1 MQTFAHPRPPLH
13 RTRMTPTTLR
23 VALFSGNY
31 NYVKDGANGA
41 LNRLVGYLL
50 RQGVAVRVYSPT
62 TDTPAFPP
70 TGDLVS
76 VPSVPIP
83 GRPEYRAALG
93 LPEEIREDIRAFAP
107 HIFHVSAPDILG
119 HRAVGFGRSLGLPV
133 VASVH
138 TFWESYLRYYRLGW
152 AVPLSEWIL
161 TNFYGRCAEVLV
173 PSESMA
179 QMIRS
184 KKLAQH
190 IHIWARG
197 VDRNVFR
204 PGARSMEWRRAQ
216 GIGDEEVVLGFVGRL
231 VLEKGLD
238 VLAATSVL
246 LTERGIKHRVLVVGD
261 GPARAWIEERLP
273 SAIYTGYQSGADLVR
288 AYASMDIFFQPSST
302 ETFGNVT
309 IEAMAC
315 GLPVVAARATGST
328 ELVKEGVSGL
338 FTDPDNSGQ
347 AADAVQCFIEDAA
360 FRAAAG
366 AAGLAIAARFD
377 WDAVNQVVLDR
388 YRAVLAEAA

>member
-1 MQTFAHPRPPLH
+1 
-13 RTRMTPTTLR
+13 MTPAPLR

-50 RQGVAVRVYSPT
+50 RQGVGVRVYSPT

-83 GRPEYRAALG
+83 GRPEYRASLG
-93 LPEEIREDIRAFAP
+93 LPEEIRNDIRAFDP

-138 TFWESYLRYYRLGW
+138 TYWESYLRYYRLGW

-179 QMIRS
+179 AMIRS
-184 KKLAQH
+184 KGLAEN

-197 VDRNVFR
+197 VDRAAFN
-204 PGARSMEWRRAQ
+204 PAARSLEWRRSV
-216 GIGDEEVVLGFVGRL
+216 GIADHAVVIGFVGRL
-231 VLEKGLD
+231 VLEKGLG
-238 VLAATSVL
+238 VLAETAQL
-246 LTERGIKHRVLVVGD
+246 LTERGVPHCVLVVGD
-261 GPARAWIEERLP
+261 GPAREWVEERLP
-273 SAIYTGYQSGADLVR
+273 GAIYTGFQSGVDLSR
-288 AYASMDIFFQPSST
+288 AYASMDIFFNPSST

-309 IEAMAC
+309 LEAMAC
-315 GLPVVAARATGST
+315 GLPVVAARATGSMG
-328 ELVKEGVSGL
+328 LVEDGVSGL
-338 FTDPDNSGQ
+338 FATPDS
-347 AADAVQCFIEDAA
+347 APESADALQRLIENGD
-360 FRAAAG
+360 FRASAG
-366 AAGLAIAARFD
+366 AAGLARAAKFD

-388 YRAVLAEAA
+388 YRAVLDARLAKAA